1 MRLRSANPA
10 AAKGPSPAPKN
21 RFERY
26 PRLALLIMVLVLLT
40 IMLGAV
46 EWSLT
51 LASDRLNPQPKADIQ
66 TGTGNPPQARNT

>member
-1 MRLRSANPA
+1 
-10 AAKGPSPAPKN
+10 
-21 RFERY
+21 
-26 PRLALLIMVLVLLT
+26 MVLVLLT

-66 TGTGNPPQARNT
+66 TGTGNPPQVPSQTCFHLWLLQIPWQFVPQLQGLFLSD